1 MEQVGTKAS
10 RGFGRAEMEQ
20 VRAAFPDH
28 VAEWVSLRGDED
40 VDRLPEAE
48 VLIIRGAFP
57 SDALRDQL
65 LRPEAEGGVDW
76 DTKARYN
83 LLFCAQTEPKVAP
96 NYEAKQGTKYS
107 LAALPELAQ
116 IHARLVAASPLSE
129 LIVEGNYYYDVERCF
144 IGAHGDTERR
154 VVIGL
159 RLGDDFPLHYQWFQH
174 HAPIRPVQ
182 TLALHHGDLY
192 VMSEKAVGCDW
203 KLSTIPT
210 LRHGAGPLS
219 RFHPQK
225 KTCAKRRGVG
235 NA

>member
-1 MEQVGTKAS
+1 
-10 RGFGRAEMEQ
+10 
-20 VRAAFPDH
+20 
-28 VAEWVSLRGDED
+28 
-40 VDRLPEAE
+40 
-48 VLIIRGAFP
+48 
-57 SDALRDQL
+57 
-65 LRPEAEGGVDW
+65 
-76 DTKARYN
+76 
-83 LLFCAQTEPKVAP
+83 
-96 NYEAKQGTKYS
+96 
-107 LAALPELAQ
+107 LAQ